1 MSSESTTSSI
11 YLPDEII
18 DKEYLQ
24 TVRMKLIKNMMK
36 DETNLPEDAK
46 TLEAMNALISSG
58 EKAINDS
65 VANRLKYQDNQNKDA
80 LNELVA
86 ATLLQL
92 GVNNNTNSNSVN
104 NNEKELPSDL
114 IPVDVVPGELSTD
127 TTELEIEDFIEG

>member
-1 MSSESTTSSI
+1 MSTESTTSSI

-36 DETNLPEDAK
+36 DESNLPEDAK

>member
-36 DETNLPEDAK
+36 DESNLPEDAK